1 MNKLPEGFVRI
12 SPDQF
17 TINPF
22 SLIGKE
28 WFLATAGN
36 KDSWNTMTAAWG
48 GLGFLWNQPVTYTF
62 VRYSR
67 YTYEFMEQNSHHTLS
82 FFDPTWKKAL
92 NFCGSHSGRDTDKAA
107 ETGLLPIP
115 LDSVEGVNGSSVG
128 FSQASLIIISKKLY
142 SGELSPD
149 DFSSMEIHDVYP
161 KKDYHRMY
169 VGGIEAILVKEKWLQ
184 KHNLTQIQDN

>member
-1 MNKLPEGFVRI
+1 MNNIPEGFVGI
-12 SPDQF
+12 NSDQF

-28 WFLATAGN
+28 WFLVTAGS

-48 GLGFLWNQPVTYTF
+48 GFGFLWNQPVTYTF
-62 VRYSR
+62 IRYSR

-82 FFDPTWKKAL
+82 FFDPEWEKAL

-115 LDSVEGVNGSSVG
+115 LDKVKNVTGSSIG
-128 FSQASLIIISKKLY
+128 FAQASSIIITKKLY
-142 SGELSPD
+142 SGEISPD
-149 DFSSMEIHDVYP
+149 GFSSMEIHDLYP
-161 KKDYHRMY
+161 KKDYHRVY
-169 VGGIEAILVKEKWLQ
+169 IGGVEAILVKEAWL
-184 KHNLTQIQDN
+184 KRRKSIQAQES

>member
-1 MNKLPEGFVRI
+1 MNSLPEGFVRI

-17 TINPF
+17 TITPF

-28 WFLATAGN
+28 WFLATAGAV
-36 KDSWNTMTAAWG
+36 DSWNTMTAAWG
-48 GLGFLWNQPVTYTF
+48 GFGFLWRQLVTYTF

-67 YTYEFMEQNSHHTLS
+67 FTYEFMEQNSHHTLS
-82 FFDPTWKKAL
+82 FFDPEWKKAL

-107 ETGLLPIP
+107 ETGLLPIS
-115 LDSVEGVNGSSVG
+115 LDAVDGVNGSAVG
-128 FSQASLIIISKKLY
+128 FSQASLIIVSKKLY

-149 DFSSMEIHDVYP
+149 NFSNMGIHNLYP

-169 VGGIEAILVKEKWLQ
+169 VGGIEAILAKETWLQ
-184 KHNLTQIQDN
+184 KYQLTPAQES